1 VGWFRLAGGKH
12 HGAVGQVEG
21 EVLSRLVTTATD
33 LGVPIV
39 GVLDTS
45 GAEVGQG
52 VMALHAWGTVARA
65 LVHAS
70 GVVPIVLVVVGP
82 CVSGPSLL
90 LGIAD
95 VVVMT
100 SDAFAYVSGPAAVAQ
115 MTGVDVSHD
124 ALGGAAAHGM
134 HTGVAAL
141 VAADEDAAV
150 DLARD
155 VLAYL
160 PSNTMEEPPSQWTE
174 DPADRDCDA
183 AAVAV
188 PASASMSYDV
198 RTVIGDVVDD
208 GSLLEL
214 RARHAGNVVTAL
226 ATIEG
231 APVGVIA
238 NQACQLAG
246 TLDIPASQKA
256 ARFVQF
262 CDAFNL
268 PLLTFVDTPG
278 FQPGKDIEWRGMI
291 RHGAQ
296 LVHAYAAATVPRV
309 CVVLRKAYGGAFI
322 VMDSKGLGNDACF
335 AWPDAELAVMGAS
348 GAVQVLHGKRI
359 KSGEI
364 DECERLRLEDDYAA
378 QYCNPTVAAER
389 GYVDD
394 VICPA
399 DTRRAVAFALRALR
413 TKREHL
419 PARRHSNTPL

>member
-1 VGWFRLAGGKH
+1 M
-12 HGAVGQVEG
+12 
-21 EVLSRLVTTATD
+21 LSRLVTTATD

-45 GAEVGQG
+45 GAEVAQG
-52 VMALHAWGTVARA
+52 VVALHAWGTVARA

-100 SDAFAYVSGPAAVAQ
+100 SDAFAYVSGPSAVAQ
-115 MTGVDVSHD
+115 MTGIEITHD
-124 ALGGAAAHGM
+124 ALGGAAAHGL

-155 VLAYL
+155 VLSYL
-160 PSNTMEEPPSQWTE
+160 PSNTMEVPPAQWTD
-174 DPADRDCDA
+174 DPADRDCDK

-188 PASASMSYDV
+188 PASPSMSYDV
-198 RTVIGDVVDD
+198 RAVIGDVVDD

-322 VMDSKGLGNDACF
+322 VMDSKGLGNDVCF
-335 AWPDAELAVMGAS
+335 TWPDAELAVMGAS

-364 DECERLRLEDDYAA
+364 DEFERLQLEDDYAA
-378 QYCNPTVAAER
+378 QYCNPTVAAQR

-394 VICPA
+394 VISPA
-399 DTRRAVAFALRALR
+399 DTRRAVASALRALR

-419 PARRHSNTPL
+419 PPRRHSNSPL